1 MPKYEKLLRM
11 KNYFIEM
18 ALDSVTAEEK
28 AFWIGR
34 AEKTQGQLNTITL
47 EEAACKA

>member
-11 KNYFIEM
+11 KNYFISM

-28 AFWIGR
+28 AFWVDR
-34 AEKTQGQLNTITL
+34 AEKTQGQLDSITI